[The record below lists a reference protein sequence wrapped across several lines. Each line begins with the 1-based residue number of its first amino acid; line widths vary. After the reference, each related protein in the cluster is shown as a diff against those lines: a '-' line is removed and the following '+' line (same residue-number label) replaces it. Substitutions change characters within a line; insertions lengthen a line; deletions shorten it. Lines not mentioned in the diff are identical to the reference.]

1 MSQKENELSRRLQEA
16 VNHLITSGIINQ
28 QQDLVDIL
36 SKTKFTVSR
45 WLNGDATEK
54 NIKEFL
60 LHFRDIFNEDYLL
73 KGEGFLL
80 KGSEIKKHSE
90 DDERLRLQTINYSVY
105 KDLCEERSQLF
116 ARIVELERENATLQ
130 FKITML
136 ERPSNTEIPPK
147 EGKGAL

>member
-16 VNHLITSGIINQ
+16 VNHLISSGIINQ

-90 DDERLRLQTINYSVY
+90 DDELLRLQTINYSVY

-116 ARIVELERENATLQ
+116 ARVIELERENATLQ

-147 EGKGAL
+147 KGKGAL

>member
-90 DDERLRLQTINYSVY
+90 DDELLRLQTINYSVY

-116 ARIVELERENATLQ
+116 ARVVELERENATLQ

-147 EGKGAL
+147 KGKGAL